1 MKIGH
6 FSEKLASYGGTTLT
20 VISQIIVVVNSLLFV
35 TINPEL
41 YGGLFDQIKQLKIE
55 NPSCL
60 ECDVKIAESKK
71 KEELLTKS
79 GVRSYFCNGDA

>member
-6 FSEKLASYGGTTLT
+6 FNEQLASYRGAALI
-20 VISQIIVVVNSLLFV
+20 VISQIIVVVNSLLFI
-35 TINPEL
+35 TINQEL
-41 YGGLFDQIKQLKIE
+41 YGGLFDKIKQLKIE

-71 KEELLTKS
+71 KEEP
-79 GVRSYFCNGDA
+79 YE

>member
-6 FSEKLASYGGTTLT
+6 FSEQLASYGGATLI

-35 TINPEL
+35 TINQEL
-41 YGGLFDQIKQLKIE
+41 YGGLFDEIKKLKIE

-60 ECDVKIAESKK
+60 ECDIKIAEWKK
-71 KEELLTKS
+71 KEELIIL
-79 GVRSYFCNGDA
+79 